1 VGEKAHRESLMS
13 ETGRLALMGDSESE
27 MILTGEAAFYISCF
41 KRQILKYNYG
51 RLKAG
56 EDNARNMPSH
66 FA

>member
-1 VGEKAHRESLMS
+1 MS
-13 ETGRLALMGDSESE
+13 ETDRLALMDDSESE
-27 MILTGEAAFYISCF
+27 MILTGKAAFYISCF